1 LINWKSFYPVS
12 HKCGQLPHDT
22 RQENE
27 ENDSNLL
34 SLGQYISKEYLQ
46 NLPNTDA
53 ISISLQ
59 GGQATLHSFDCVH
72 ASGPNQSSQ
81 PRVGL
86 ALRYMT
92 ANVIQTNPVRE
103 MATWISGIES
113 EEAHFDLEP
122 QLPARRSVNRKILKE
137 GGWYRKKPCVERK
150 PTILQKCLL
159 KKQIDLPIR
168 NE

>member
-34 SLGQYISKEYLQ
+34 SLGPYISKEHLQ
-46 NLPNTDA
+46 NLPNTSA

-72 ASGPNQSSQ
+72 ASGPTQSSQ

-92 ANVIQTNPVRE
+92 ANVIQTNSVRE
-103 MATWISGIES
+103 MAAWISGTES

-122 QLPARRSVNRKILKE
+122 QLPASNCKPENIERGRMAQKEAMRREEANYFAKTPSKANRSS
-137 GGWYRKKPCVERK
+137 YS
-150 PTILQKCLL
+150 
-159 KKQIDLPIR
+159 
-168 NE
+168 